1 MRKYPGQKDY
11 WQVVKGA
18 AIMKNKFIH
27 FDIDKENIIGMANG
41 LGIIL
46 LSCLMTIFKNE
57 IANIILRDIL
67 MILVLG
73 FFFPLY
79 YTVIINKKPVS
90 VLGIKKDKIIVS
102 LIINLAAG
110 IMLLA
115 MFVLKNEQPVS
126 FSINSFF
133 AVTYILVAG
142 IFEMIAIYGFFRYE
156 IERAFGIVP
165 AIIITAAFYSLHHA
179 GFQPEFTKLFFVGI
193 MYVTVFYITKNIFC
207 IFPFFWGVGAIWD
220 VLINSE
226 AGKEIENLQSFYIA
240 VIMLIMMIGICIYL
254 YKKKK

>member
-1 MRKYPGQKDY
+1 
-11 WQVVKGA
+11 
-18 AIMKNKFIH
+18 MKNKFIH

-46 LSCLMTIFKNE
+46 LSCFMAIFKNE
-57 IANIILRDIL
+57 IAHIILRDIL

-79 YTVIINKKPVS
+79 YTAIINKKPVS
-90 VLGIKKDKIIVS
+90 VLGIKKEKIIVS

-115 MFVLKNEQPVS
+115 MFVSKNEHPIS
-126 FSINSFF
+126 FSKNSFF
-133 AVTYILVAG
+133 AITYILVAG

-156 IERAFGIVP
+156 IERAFGLIP

-226 AGKEIENLQSFYIA
+226 AGNQIENLQSFYIA
-240 VIMLIMMIGICIYL
+240 VFMLIVMTGISIYL

>member
-1 MRKYPGQKDY
+1 
-11 WQVVKGA
+11 
-18 AIMKNKFIH
+18 MKNKFIH
-27 FDIDKENIIGMANG
+27 FGIDKENIIGIANG

-57 IANIILRDIL
+57 IAHIILRDIL

-90 VLGIKKDKIIVS
+90 VLGIKKEKIIVS

-115 MFVLKNEQPVS
+115 MFVSKNEQPIS
-126 FSINSFF
+126 FSKNSFF
-133 AVTYILVAG
+133 AITYILVAG

-156 IERAFGIVP
+156 IERAFGIIP

-193 MYVTVFYITKNIFC
+193 MYVTVFYTTKNIFC

-220 VLINSE
+220 VLINSD

-240 VIMLIMMIGICIYL
+240 VFMLIMMIGICIYL

>member
-1 MRKYPGQKDY
+1 
-11 WQVVKGA
+11 
-18 AIMKNKFIH
+18 MKNKLIH
-27 FDIDKENIIGMANG
+27 FNIDKENLIGMANG

-57 IANIILRDIL
+57 VAHIILRDIL

-90 VLGIKKDKIIVS
+90 VLGIKKEKIIVS

-115 MFVLKNEQPVS
+115 MFVSKNEQPIS
-126 FSINSFF
+126 FSKNSFF
-133 AVTYILVAG
+133 AITYILVAG

-156 IERAFGIVP
+156 IERAFGIIP

-179 GFQPEFTKLFFVGI
+179 GFQPEFVKLFFVGI

-207 IFPFFWGVGAIWD
+207 IFPLFWGVGAIWD

-226 AGKEIENLQSFYIA
+226 AGKQIENLQSFYIA
-240 VIMLIMMIGICIYL
+240 IFMLIIMVGICIYL
-254 YKKKK
+254 YKKKI

>member
-1 MRKYPGQKDY
+1 
-11 WQVVKGA
+11 
-18 AIMKNKFIH
+18 MKNKFIH

-46 LSCLMTIFKNE
+46 LSCFMTIFKNE
-57 IANIILRDIL
+57 IADIILRDIL

-90 VLGIKKDKIIVS
+90 VLGIKKEKIIVS

-115 MFVLKNEQPVS
+115 MFVSKNEQPIS
-126 FSINSFF
+126 FSKNSFF
-133 AVTYILVAG
+133 AITYILVAG

-156 IERAFGIVP
+156 IERAFGIIP

-193 MYVTVFYITKNIFC
+193 MYVTVFYTTKNIFC

-226 AGKEIENLQSFYIA
+226 AGNQIENLQSFYIA
-240 VIMLIMMIGICIYL
+240 VFMLIMMIGICFYL
-254 YKKKK
+254 HKKKI